1 MTQPAKVQEPS
12 MEEILASIRRIIADD
27 EAKPPAAE
35 KPASPPPPSTAAKP
49 EKSAPAAKPPAMSDV
64 PPSAIPAAQAAAAKT
79 APPSPAKPASP
90 PAAPAAAP
98 AASNSQDDIDA
109 LLNGLDEATSPEEIR
124 PPLPDGEVFELTDEM
139 ALPDPPPQAPPPPQ
153 QQPQPQTSFHKV
165 EPQDDLEFTET
176 AAARAVHR
184 QPAYEPPPFESA
196 AAPPP
201 QQILSRSTVSAVESA
216 FNTLANTVLSN
227 NARTLED
234 LVKEMLR
241 PMLKSWLDDNL
252 PGLVER
258 IVKAEIERVSRGR

>member
-1 MTQPAKVQEPS
+1 MAQPAKIQEPS

-27 EAKPPAAE
+27 EAKPSAAE
-35 KPASPPPPSTAAKP
+35 KAASPAVPAKP
-49 EKSAPAAKPPAMSDV
+49 GKPAAAAPAAKPVMTDI
-64 PPSAIPAAQAAAAKT
+64 PPSAIPAAQAAAAKAAA
-79 APPSPAKPASP
+79 APVAPAPP
-90 PAAPAAAP
+90 PAAPPPAP

-109 LLNGLDEATSPEEIR
+109 MLAGLDEATSEAEIR
-124 PPLPDGEVFELTDEM
+124 PALPDAEVFELTDEM
-139 ALPDPPPQAPPPPQ
+139 AVPAA
-153 QQPQPQTSFHKV
+153 PQPSFHKI
-165 EPQDDLEFTET
+165 EPQNDLEFTES
-176 AAARAVHR
+176 AAAKAMRE
-184 QPAYEPPPFESA
+184 PAFAPSFENP

-216 FNTLANTVLSN
+216 FNSLANTVLSN

>member
-27 EAKPPAAE
+27 EAKPPAD
-35 KPASPPPPSTAAKP
+35 KPASPPAVAKP
-49 EKSAPAAKPPAMSDV
+49 EKPAAAAAPAKAPVTSDI
-64 PPSAIPAAQAAAAKT
+64 PPSAIPAAQAAAAKAAT
-79 APPSPAKPASP
+79 PPVASAPAPAEPVA
-90 PAAPAAAP
+90 AAPAP

-109 LLNGLDEATSPEEIR
+109 MLAGLDEATSEAEIR

-139 ALPDPPPQAPPPPQ
+139 ALPDPPPAPP
-153 QQPQPQTSFHKV
+153 QPQPSFHRI
-165 EPQDDLEFTET
+165 EPDDDLEFTET

-184 QPAYEPPPFESA
+184 QPAFEPPPFES
-196 AAPPP
+196 PPPQP

>member
-27 EAKPPAAE
+27 EAKPAE
-35 KPASPPPPSTAAKP
+35 KGASQPAS
-49 EKSAPAAKPPAMSDV
+49 E
-64 PPSAIPAAQAAAAKT
+64 
-79 APPSPAKPASP
+79 
-90 PAAPAAAP
+90 APAAAP
-98 AASNSQDDIDA
+98 PAAKPAVMTDIPPSAIAAAQAAPARAEPALPPAAANSQDDIDA
-109 LLNGLDEATSPEEIR
+109 MLAGLDATTTEAEVR

-139 ALPDPPPQAPPPPQ
+139 ALPDPQPAP
-153 QQPQPQTSFHKV
+153 FHRV
-165 EPQDDLEFTET
+165 EPDDDLEFSEAV
-176 AAARAVHR
+176 AASAPHR
-184 QPAYEPPPFESA
+184 QPVFEPPPLYESP
-196 AAPPP
+196 APPP

>member
-27 EAKPPAAE
+27 EAKPAAPAGAKAE
-35 KPASPPPPSTAAKP
+35 APAKP
-49 EKSAPAAKPPAMSDV
+49 VMKDI
-64 PPSAIPAAQAAAAKT
+64 PPSAIAPAPK
-79 APPSPAKPASP
+79 
-90 PAAPAAAP
+90 AAAP
-98 AASNSQDDIDA
+98 KPAPPPPAPPPDPATASNNQDDIDA
-109 LLNGLDEATSPEEIR
+109 MLASLDAATPEADIR
-124 PPLPDGEVFELTDEM
+124 PAQPEPEPDVFELTDEM
-139 ALPDPPPQAPPPPQ
+139 ALPDPPPAAPAA
-153 QQPQPQTSFHKV
+153 SFNKI
-165 EPQDDLEFTET
+165 EPADDIEFTSPK
-176 AAARAVHR
+176 AR
-184 QPAYEPPPFESA
+184 QPAYEPPPFQSE
-196 AAPPP
+196 PTPV

-216 FNTLANTVLSN
+216 FNSLANTVLSN